1 MDKLACSMMF
11 QTIFFMILYGAISSQ
26 PLYENNREDRVTT
39 KQTEFYYQKLY
50 EREIFLENQVNSFKK
65 ELDICRDSTTSMEK
79 LTTSNPMSG
88 QNNTLAETLP
98 LDCKELYM
106 NGIRKSGVYTIYP
119 WKKSDPYYRPL
130 QAYCDMETE
139 GGGWTAMQRRV
150 NGEESF
156 NRNWTEYKLGF
167 GTPYGDYWI
176 GNDAIRQLT
185 FGRNS
190 SLRVTVTPMDGGV
203 VSFRMYHQFYIDGED
218 QNYRLQIANPGSGNI
233 PSINLMGNPQQFST
247 FDADNDGSSYFH
259 CAADFSGGWW
269 FGGCHSAFLNGL
281 WHSEDWESPWYP
293 PYGSGKQVNGTSM
306 LIKSH

>member
-11 QTIFFMILYGAISSQ
+11 QTIFFMILYGDISSQ
-26 PLYENNREDRVTT
+26 PLYENSREDQVTT

-50 EREIFLENQVNSFKK
+50 EREIFLENQVNNFKK
-65 ELDICRDSTTSMEK
+65 ELDICTDSTTSMEK
-79 LTTSNPMSG
+79 LTTPNPMSG
-88 QNNTLAETLP
+88 QNTTLAETLP

-119 WKKSDPYYRPL
+119 WRKSDPNYRPL

-176 GNDAIRQLT
+176 GKEYLLFYDAVADSY
-185 FGRNS
+185 GRRLS
-190 SLRVTVTPMDGGV
+190 
-203 VSFRMYHQFYIDGED
+203 HFYLKK
-218 QNYRLQIANPGSGNI
+218 N
-233 PSINLMGNPQQFST
+233 
-247 FDADNDGSSYFH
+247 
-259 CAADFSGGWW
+259 
-269 FGGCHSAFLNGL
+269 
-281 WHSEDWESPWYP
+281 
-293 PYGSGKQVNGTSM
+293 
-306 LIKSH
+306 